1 MIEKELKFRIDN
13 ENIEKIIERLGA
25 KKVSEKKQEDIY
37 LDSKEL
43 KLFKERKA
51 LRLRKENN
59 TYYLTFKGKIHRR
72 IPKVRKEEEL
82 KLNEKQAKKLLRILA
97 ELGYKE
103 SIRVI
108 KNRTEYIINDI
119 KIAIDEVENL
129 GKFLEIEFR
138 DEKKVRELL
147 SNLNIKMEE
156 ASTLTY
162 PEMLK
167 I

>member
-1 MIEKELKFRIDN
+1 MIEKELKFRIYN
-13 ENIEKIIERLGA
+13 ANIEKIIENLGA
-25 KKVSEKKQEDIY
+25 KKISQKRQEDIY

-43 KLFKERKA
+43 KLFNEGKA
-51 LRLRKENN
+51 LRLRKEDN

-82 KLNEKQAKKLLRILA
+82 KLKKRQAKKLLRILA

-108 KNRTEYIINDI
+108 KIRTEYILNEI

-129 GKFLEIEFR
+129 GKFLEIEFK
-138 DEKKVRELL
+138 DEEKARELL

-156 ASTLTY
+156 ALTLTY